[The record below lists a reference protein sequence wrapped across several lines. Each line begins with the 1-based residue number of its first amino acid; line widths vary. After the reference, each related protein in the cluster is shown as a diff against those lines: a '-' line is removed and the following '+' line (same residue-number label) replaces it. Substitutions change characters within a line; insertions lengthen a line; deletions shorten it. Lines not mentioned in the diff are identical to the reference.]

1 MSLLRFNDTR
11 FRSSE
16 SSVFTPQWR
25 IFSINYRHMQRKS
38 LGVYRVSRRVCV
50 VRKKPPNLPALSPSN
65 IGYNR
70 GMRLRF
76 RIGIFGLVVAG
87 RLCAQTLSDTNLTY
101 ETVVSSG
108 VSFPIAIEFLDPAD
122 PSRFFVIE
130 KNSGRVKLVQ
140 NGVVVS
146 TVLDL
151 PVNYA
156 SERGL
161 LGIAL
166 HPQFATNGYVYLYY
180 TRSSTTG
187 DSSTQANWTDNRVE
201 RYRWNGSAL
210 VEPTLIVSFP
220 RDTTQNNGPNHNG
233 GVILFGPDGKLYGV
247 TGDLNR
253 GTLGNPRIEQNTSDT
268 AVAGVGGIFRL
279 NPDGS
284 IPTDNPFVSHADS
297 RIRQLWAYG
306 IRNSFGMTFDSLTAR
321 LWMTENGPNVYD
333 EINLVGRGF
342 NSGWLKIMGPDS
354 RDATYNENGSQPYDA
369 SSLVYLPN
377 AYYADPVFSWLQPIG
392 VTSIAFVRSARFEPS
407 LRDTAIV
414 GESNN
419 GGLYQFTLNAERND
433 FVLAG
438 ALADR
443 VADSVAERNLSRIGT
458 NWGVV
463 TDMRIGPDGYLYVVS
478 IFSNRVY
485 RIRPVNPPPIV
496 QGQARLEGRQGLPLG
511 TPLTLELI
519 QGGNTVQTITT
530 TLDAY
535 GRFSER
541 VNAPGTYTM
550 RARAAQ
556 YLPITVSNVSIAA
569 QGFAYLS
576 LSFQTLGDVNGD
588 GVIDDAD
595 LLAVLFAF
603 GSSDSEA
610 DLNHDGIVDDADL
623 LVVLFNFGAGS

>member
-1 MSLLRFNDTR
+1 LVLAG
-11 FRSSE
+11 
-16 SSVFTPQWR
+16 SV
-25 IFSINYRHMQRKS
+25 N
-38 LGVYRVSRRVCV
+38 
-50 VRKKPPNLPALSPSN
+50 
-65 IGYNR
+65 
-70 GMRLRF
+70 
-76 RIGIFGLVVAG
+76 
-87 RLCAQTLSDTNLTY
+87 AQTLSDTNLTY
-101 ETVVSSG
+101 DTVVSSG
-108 VSFPIAIEFLDPAD
+108 LSFPIALEFLDPAD

-130 KNSGRVKLVQ
+130 KNSGRVKFVQ
-140 NGVVVS
+140 SGAVVS

-151 PVNYA
+151 PVNNA

-180 TRSSTTG
+180 TRSSTTS
-187 DSSTQANWTDNRVE
+187 DSSTQNSWTDNRVE

-220 RDTTQNNGPNHNG
+220 RDTTQNNGPNHDG

-253 GTLGNPRIEQNTSDT
+253 GFLDNPRIEQNTSST

-284 IPTDNPFVSHADS
+284 IPPDNPFVSHADA
-297 RIRQLWAYG
+297 RIRRLWAYG
-306 IRNSFGMTFDSLTAR
+306 IRNSFGMMFDSLTAR

-333 EINLVGRGF
+333 EINLVERGF

-354 RDATYNENGSQPYDA
+354 RDAAYNENGNQPYDA

-377 AYYADPVFSWLQPIG
+377 SYYADPVFSWLQPIG
-392 VTSIAFVRSARFEPS
+392 VTSIAFVRSARFEAG

-419 GGLYQFTLNAERND
+419 GGLYQFTLNATRDD
-433 FVLAG
+433 FILTG

-443 VADSVAERNLSRIGT
+443 VADSITERNLARIGT
-458 NWGVV
+458 GWGVV
-463 TDMRIGPDGYLYVVS
+463 TDLRIGPDGYLYVVS
-478 IFSNRVY
+478 LYANRVY

-496 QGQARLEGRQGLPLG
+496 HGQARLEGRQGLPLG
-511 TPLTLELI
+511 VPLTLELI

-541 VNAPGTYTM
+541 VNAPGTYTV
-550 RARAAQ
+550 RARATK
-556 YLPITVSNVSIAA
+556 YLPITLPNVSIAA

-576 LSFQTLGDVNGD
+576 LNFQTLGDVNGD

-595 LLAVLFAF
+595 LLSVLFAF

-610 DLNHDGIVDDADL
+610 DLNEDGTVDDADL
-623 LVVLFNFGAGS
+623 LIVLFNFGAGG

>member
-1 MSLLRFNDTR
+1 M
-11 FRSSE
+11 
-16 SSVFTPQWR
+16 R
-25 IFSINYRHMQRKS
+25 IR
-38 LGVYRVSRRVCV
+38 LGVGIIC
-50 VRKKPPNLPALSPSN
+50 LAL
-65 IGYNR
+65 
-70 GMRLRF
+70 
-76 RIGIFGLVVAG
+76 AG
-87 RLCAQTLSDTNLTY
+87 KLNAQTLLDTNLAH
-101 ETVVSSG
+101 EAVVSSG
-108 VSFPIAIEFLDPAD
+108 LSFPIALEFLDPTD

-151 PVNYA
+151 PVNNA

-180 TRSSTTG
+180 TRSSTTS
-187 DSSTQANWTDNRVE
+187 DTSTLANWTDNRVE

-210 VEPTLIVSFP
+210 VEPTLMVSFP
-220 RDTTQNNGPNHNG
+220 RDTTQNNGPNHDG

-253 GTLGNPRIEQNTSDT
+253 GVLSNPRIEQNTSST

-284 IPTDNPFVSHADS
+284 IPTDNPFVSHADA
-297 RIRQLWAYG
+297 RIRRLWAYG
-306 IRNSFGMTFDSLTAR
+306 VRNSFGMTFDSLTAR

-333 EINLVGRGF
+333 EINLVERGF

-354 RDATYNENGSQPYDA
+354 RDAVYNENGNQPYDS

-377 AYYADPVFSWLQPIG
+377 SYYADPVFSWLQPIG
-392 VTSIAFVRSARFEPS
+392 VTSIAFVRSARFDAN

-419 GGLYQFTLNAERND
+419 GGLYQFTLNTERND
-433 FVLAG
+433 FILTG

-443 VADSVAERNLSRIGT
+443 VADSATERNLTRIGT

-463 TDMRIGPDGYLYVVS
+463 TDIRIGPDGYLYVVS
-478 IFSNRVY
+478 MFANRVY
-485 RIRPVNPPPIV
+485 RIRPVNPPSIV

-511 TPLTLELI
+511 TPLTLQLI
-519 QGGNTVQTITT
+519 QGGNTMQTITT
-530 TLDAY
+530 RLDAY
-535 GRFSER
+535 GMFSER
-541 VNAPGTYTM
+541 VNAPGTYTV
-550 RARAAQ
+550 RARVVN

-576 LSFQTLGDVNGD
+576 LNFQTLGDLNGD

-595 LLAVLFAF
+595 LLLVLFAF
-603 GSSDSEA
+603 GASDSEA
-610 DLNHDGIVDDADL
+610 DLNNDGIVDDADL
-623 LVVLFNFGAGS
+623 LIVLFNFGAGS